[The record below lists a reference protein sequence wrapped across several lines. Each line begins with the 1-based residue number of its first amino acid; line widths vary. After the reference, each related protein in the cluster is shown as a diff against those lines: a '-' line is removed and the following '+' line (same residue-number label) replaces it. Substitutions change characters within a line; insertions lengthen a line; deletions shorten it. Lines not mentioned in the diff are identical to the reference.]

1 MKTVAQ
7 HFSVKEVVGA
17 SVGLELEI
25 EGERLPPIVRSPAWQ
40 VKRDGSLRGGYEYV
54 FSEPLGSVATKDAL
68 DALDAEMKASGAILN
83 YSYRTSTH
91 VHVNVSNLSMDVVKT
106 MVVLF
111 TLFEDEYINFC
122 SRTRKANRFCL
133 SAKDADGVVS
143 NIKNFIATDRV
154 PDEGRGKYSAM
165 NLCTLGRFGTLEFR
179 TLEGTNDWNR
189 IFTWVRAL
197 LALRKAAKEIGN
209 PGAAVDMPLDELV
222 KLLFPTERLRSV
234 FLKDGWEGR
243 VNYTRSVAWDALTA
257 CKKKA

>member
-7 HFSVKEVVGA
+7 IFGVREVIGA

-25 EGERLPPIVRSPAWQ
+25 EGVNLPTQIRNPAWQ

-68 DALDAEMKASGAILN
+68 EALDAEMKASGAILD

-91 VHVNVSNLSMDVVKT
+91 VHVNVSNLSLDVVKA

-122 SRTRKANRFCL
+122 ARTRKANRFCL
-133 SAKDADGVVS
+133 SAKDADGVVT
-143 NIKNFIATDRV
+143 NIKHFLTSGRLPN
-154 PDEGRGKYSAM
+154 EGQGKYSAM

-197 LALRKAAKEIGN
+197 LALRKAAKEIGS
-209 PGAAVDMPLDELV
+209 PKAVMDMGLDELV

-234 FLKDGWEGR
+234 FLKEGWENR

-257 CKKKA
+257 CNKG